1 MRNLDKLNIW
11 KKGLD
16 VCEEIYEMS
25 KNFPKEEKYGLTSQI
40 RRAAVS
46 IPSNIAEGAGRNSN
60 KEFAQFL
67 SISNGS
73 CYEVQT
79 QLILAKKFNYVNENE
94 VKKALKNL
102 DEIQK
107 MNFGLQSH
115 LKKTQSSALKTQN

>member
-1 MRNLDKLNIW
+1 MRNLNKLKIW
-11 KKGLD
+11 EKGID

-25 KNFPKEEKYGLTSQI
+25 KNFPDEEKYGLRSQI
-40 RRAAVS
+40 RRAAIS

-79 QLILAKKFNYVNENE
+79 QLILAKKFKYVNEME
-94 VKKALKNL
+94 AEKVLENL

-115 LKKTQSSALKTQN
+115 LRKTQSLLLNTQN